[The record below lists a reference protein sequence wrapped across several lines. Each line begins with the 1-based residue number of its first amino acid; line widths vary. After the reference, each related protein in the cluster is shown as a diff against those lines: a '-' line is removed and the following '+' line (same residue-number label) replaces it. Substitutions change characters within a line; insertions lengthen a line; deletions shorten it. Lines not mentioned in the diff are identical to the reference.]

1 MAFKRTVLADYDQ
14 KSISDSATIEVV
26 KLPQSI
32 ISAIH
37 MRLSGTGGSGT
48 PAVDN
53 LIATTKIKTDKGYIF
68 DMRSED
74 MHILARKKS
83 GRKPII
89 TNSSGA
95 YTETNHSIY
104 FGRFPKDKA
113 LMLDIRNSNVRQMEL
128 TFGTLVATTAFAT
141 GTVTLTITIDEWIG
155 ALPSGYKGFL
165 GAKEVE
171 NKATGTGKCTFD
183 LFQGG
188 KLAGLL
194 INVGTITT
202 IRQVTVGD
210 KKESIIFGK
219 ANFRDLLNVGN
230 IEYLNIDAVETAYA
244 YWTFYQPEGE
254 VGELPLLTMSDPIVS
269 IERGATTST
278 TRLVQEDLF

>member
-14 KSISDSATIEVV
+14 KSISDSATLEIV
-26 KLPQSI
+26 KLPQAV

-37 MRLSGTGGSGT
+37 MRLSGTGGAGT

-74 MHILARKKS
+74 MLVLARKKT
-83 GRKPII
+83 GRKPTI
-89 TNSSGA
+89 TNASGA
-95 YTETNHSIY
+95 YTEVNQHIY
-104 FGRFPKDKA
+104 FGRHPKDKA
-113 LMLDIRNSNVRQMEL
+113 LMLNISNSNVRQMEL
-128 TFGTLVATTAFAT
+128 TFGTLVAATAWAT
-141 GTVTLTITIDEWIG
+141 GTVVLTITIDEWIG
-155 ALPSGYKGFL
+155 ALPSEYKGFL

-188 KLAGLL
+188 KLASLL

-210 KKESIIFGK
+210 KKESVQFGK
-219 ANFRDLLNVGN
+219 ANFRDLLNIHN
-230 IEYLNIDAVETAYA
+230 IEDLNIDAVETLYA
-244 YWTFYQPEGE
+244 HWTFYEDLDK
-254 VGELPLLTMSDPIVS
+254 LPLLTMSDPCVS

-278 TRLVQEDLF
+278 TRLVQEDLVT

>member
-1 MAFKRTVLADYDQ
+1 MPWKTTVLTDYDE
-14 KSISDSATIEVV
+14 KGIADSATIEIV
-26 KLPQSI
+26 KLPQAV

-53 LIATTKIKTDKGYIF
+53 LLATTKIKTEKGYVF
-68 DMRSED
+68 DMRSAD
-74 MHILARKKS
+74 MHVLARKKC
-83 GRKPII
+83 GRKPTI
-89 TNSSGA
+89 TNASGA
-95 YTETNHSIY
+95 YTSVNHSIY

-113 LMLDIRNSNVRQMEL
+113 LMMNLMNSNVRQMEL
-128 TFGTLVATTAFAT
+128 TFGTLIATTAWAT
-141 GTVTLTITIDEWIG
+141 GTVKLTITIEEWLG
-155 ALPSGYKGFL
+155 ANEIKGFL

-171 NKATGTGKCTFD
+171 DKATGTGKCTFE

-202 IRQVTVGD
+202 IRQVTIGD
-210 KKESIIFGK
+210 KKESVIFGK
-219 ANFRDLLNVGN
+219 ANFRDLLNIHN
-230 IEYLNIDAVETAYA
+230 IEFLNIDAVETLYA
-244 YWTFYQPEGE
+244 YWSFLDKKDIAD
-254 VGELPLLTMSDPIVS
+254 LPLLTMSDPVVT

-278 TRLVQEDLF
+278 TRLVQEDLVI